1 MVMIDLT
8 EEKKSLGV
16 ISVTRVTSS
25 SRLRQAL
32 AIIPLAFEQVRRGG
46 IAALSEGEIPIGR
59 HRPVKKK

>member
-25 SRLRQAL
+25 SRLLRA
-32 AIIPLAFEQVRRGG
+32 AEIGPRAFEQVRKGG
-46 IAALSEGEIPIGR
+46 IAALSDREIPIGR
-59 HRPVKKK
+59 HAPVKKK

>member
-25 SRLRQAL
+25 SLLLRTAEIGPQ
-32 AIIPLAFEQVRRGG
+32 AFEQVIRRG
-46 IAALSEGEIPIGR
+46 IATLSGREVPIGR
-59 HRPVKKK
+59 HGPVKKK